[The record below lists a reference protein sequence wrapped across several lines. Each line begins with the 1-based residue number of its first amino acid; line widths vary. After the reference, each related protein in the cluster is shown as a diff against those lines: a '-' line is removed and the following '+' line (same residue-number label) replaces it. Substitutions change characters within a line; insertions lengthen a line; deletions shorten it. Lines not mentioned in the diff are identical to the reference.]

1 LAPVFRGYIAGRNAA
16 AAVGGQHTGEG
27 KYMIKLL
34 IVEDELIT
42 RRGLMRHVPW
52 KKIGVDAVETAENAY
67 EAFGI
72 CARWQPDI
80 VLSDIKM
87 RGMDGIEVCRQLRSL
102 LPDCQIIFVSSYS
115 YKEYLKAAID
125 LGAIQY
131 VEKPV
136 VLEELIGA
144 VEKGIERIVQI
155 KKQKALQD
163 SYTESMDFLKRE
175 ALFSLL
181 STPEDVKK
189 LECQLRRSGLWD
201 SGDTRMRIGI
211 VKLAGTVDDA
221 GEFVRFY
228 REKLQ
233 IFMAEEQF
241 YCNMDFHD
249 NRTPILLATGT
260 KSMLDR
266 DGELIRAL
274 CVLAVESKGEYRHF
288 LAVGAMVE
296 EPGKLYASYQ
306 SACQSAG
313 CLSYKG
319 FASFAFCGEAPADR
333 YFEVGKEQEEAFV
346 GALSRREKEEAIR
359 ILEQI
364 YAQLITEKAALN
376 SSVKNMYFLLYSH
389 IQQLEKELLTGEGRE
404 RRESGRFWD
413 NAQTLEELH
422 TFVAARAMEAIEAR
436 EREGTGGN
444 AVIFQV
450 IEVMKQRYS
459 DKSLCIKDLADAV
472 YLTPSYLSGL
482 FKRRTGTTINQYL
495 TNMRIDQAKKLLRDN
510 SLKLYHVADLVGY
523 EDAAYFARI
532 FKAQTGMTPSEYK
545 ENKNL

>member
-1 LAPVFRGYIAGRNAA
+1 
-16 AAVGGQHTGEG
+16 
-27 KYMIKLL
+27 
-34 IVEDELIT
+34 
-42 RRGLMRHVPW
+42 MR
-52 KKIGVDAVETAENAY
+52 
-67 EAFGI
+67 
-72 CARWQPDI
+72 QI

-87 RGMDGIEVCRQLRSL
+87 RGMDGIEMCRQLRSL

-115 YKEYLKAAID
+115 YKEYLKAAIE

-144 VEKGIERIVQI
+144 VEKGIERIAQI

-211 VKLAGTVDDA
+211 VKLAGTVDDT

-249 NRTPILLATGT
+249 NRTLILLATGT

-296 EPGKLYASYQ
+296 EPGPPASRQ
-306 SACQSAG
+306 D
-313 CLSYKG
+313 
-319 FASFAFCGEAPADR
+319 AFPIRALPPLH
-333 YFEVGKEQEEAFV
+333 FVGKRRPIGILRWERNRRRPLWARFPGGRRRKPSV
-346 GALSRREKEEAIR
+346 FWSRF
-359 ILEQI
+359 
-364 YAQLITEKAALN
+364 
-376 SSVKNMYFLLYSH
+376 MH
-389 IQQLEKELLTGEGRE
+389 
-404 RRESGRFWD
+404 
-413 NAQTLEELH
+413 
-422 TFVAARAMEAIEAR
+422 
-436 EREGTGGN
+436 
-444 AVIFQV
+444 
-450 IEVMKQRYS
+450 
-459 DKSLCIKDLADAV
+459 SL
-472 YLTPSYLSGL
+472 
-482 FKRRTGTTINQYL
+482 
-495 TNMRIDQAKKLLRDN
+495 
-510 SLKLYHVADLVGY
+510 
-523 EDAAYFARI
+523 
-532 FKAQTGMTPSEYK
+532 
-545 ENKNL
+545 